1 MGDLLQE
8 AQETM
13 LVVLDSARQAQA
25 LLKRDC
31 ERLKTE
37 LADLETQ
44 LAQVSEFLRLG
55 ETLLGT
61 LDVDAPLPGVV
72 DETAGDATL
81 PLVPRQP
88 SAAEIAQQC
97 LEAHGQPLTLEG
109 IYAYARE
116 HGLLHGKSP
125 KEAMRVA
132 MRSRTTIFVR
142 VERGRYGLVA
152 WGQKGPSY
160 AHYPPRG

>member
-1 MGDLLQE
+1 MGDFLQE
-8 AQETM
+8 AHETM
-13 LVVLDSARQAQA
+13 LVALASARQAQA

-44 LAQVSEFLRLG
+44 LAQLSEFVRLG
-55 ETLLGT
+55 EQLLGT
-61 LDVDAPLPGVV
+61 QDVDAPLPGVM
-72 DETAGDATL
+72 DETAVETAL
-81 PLVPRQP
+81 PLVPP
-88 SAAEIAQQC
+88 LPTAAEIAQQC

-116 HGLLHGKSP
+116 HGLLHGKQS

-132 MRSRTTIFVR
+132 VGRHTELFVR
-142 VERGRYGLVA
+142 LERGRYGLVV

>member
-1 MGDLLQE
+1 MGDFLQE
-8 AQETM
+8 AHETM
-13 LVVLDSARQAQA
+13 LVALASARQAQA
-25 LLKRDC
+25 ILKRDC

-44 LAQVSEFLRLG
+44 LAQLSEFVRLG
-55 ETLLGT
+55 ENLLGT
-61 LDVDAPLPGVV
+61 LDVDDPLPGVV
-72 DETAGDATL
+72 DETEVEAAL
-81 PLVPRQP
+81 PLLPP
-88 SAAEIAQQC
+88 PPTAAEIAQHC

-116 HGLLHGKSP
+116 HGLLHGTTT

-132 MRSRTTIFVR
+132 MRSRTTLFVR

-152 WGQKGPSY
+152 WGEKGPSY
-160 AHYPPRG
+160 VHYPPRG